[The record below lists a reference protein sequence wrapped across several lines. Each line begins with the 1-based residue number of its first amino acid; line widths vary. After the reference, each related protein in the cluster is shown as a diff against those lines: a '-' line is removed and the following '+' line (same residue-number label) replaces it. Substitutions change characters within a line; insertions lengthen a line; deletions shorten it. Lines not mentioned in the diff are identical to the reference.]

1 MLDWITHNQTFLWWL
16 AAVSAGTFAA
26 TIMLVPLLIARLP
39 ADYFAHGKRH
49 HVAWA
54 GHHPLVRAILLIA
67 KNSLGCVLIAVGVAL
82 LVLPGQGLLTILAG
96 ILLLNFPGKYK
107 LERWFITRRPI
118 LRSVNW
124 LRRRAGKSSLVL
136 DK

>member
-1 MLDWITHNQTFLWWL
+1 MLDWIANNHIALYWL
-16 AAVSAGTFAA
+16 AAGSVVTFIV
-26 TIMLVPLLIARLP
+26 TIILVPLLISRLP

-49 HVAWA
+49 RLPWA
-54 GHHPLVRAILLIA
+54 DHHPLVRAILLIC
-67 KNSLGCVLIAVGVAL
+67 KNALGCVFIAVGVAL

-96 ILLLNFPGKYK
+96 IFLLNFPGKYK

-124 LRRRAGKSSLVL
+124 LRRRAGKSLLVL
-136 DK
+136 GE